1 MSNRNNRIVSADEQ
15 MQQTPFKLWGG
26 RYSKATDHVLSK
38 VNNSLTVDKRLYAE
52 DIDGSIAYAKSLCE
66 AGLLTQSEF
75 KVIVYGL
82 DAIRDE
88 WTKGTI
94 KLLPRDEDVH
104 TVNERRLFEIIGPQ
118 IAGKLHTGRS
128 RNEQVVVDMKLWM
141 RNAVADLQRLLLEVV
156 RAINDVA
163 DRHIDVL
170 MPGYTH
176 MQRAQPVRFSH
187 WLLSYAFYFRED
199 FERFEQFGRRMNVL
213 PLGSGALAGN
223 PFNINRHKLADDL
236 GFDGVSPNSMNVVS
250 DRDFVVEFNFLCT
263 LVAVHMS
270 RLAEDL
276 ILYSTKEYNFIELS
290 EEYTTGSSLMPQKRN
305 PDSLELIRGM
315 TGPVFGQ
322 HCAILMTLKGLPS
335 TYNKDLQGDKSGMFA
350 VYDQMQM
357 CLVLIG
363 GIIQTMRIDEDRCL
377 SALGYEM
384 LATDMAYY
392 LVRRGIPFR
401 EAHHISGE
409 VVAHSEKVKIPI
421 NKLTL
426 EDLQEISPHF
436 DESISRIWNY
446 ENSVE
451 QYTVA
456 GGTSRLSVQEQIRML
471 RAFVDGHVHSSISIS
486 GIVMDVTVEDFCEE
500 TNFPESPCPSP
511 FDPAKQLLNIGFLQI
526 NGRFT
531 PHSGPSSVCSTRSC
545 SLATTPVPPDAN
557 EPEDAEDGDKKDGG
571 GSGGEVKPRKFS
583 LPHLP
588 TEAAKFEIS
597 GRATPVFTWN
607 PMPTSTNVIY
617 ALSDKNQQI
626 VFSQLEQE
634 AATETSVSEV
644 SSVVD
649 SEAELE
655 EDEPVEPKPERTAKA
670 SAAPK
675 DTDKKEMYPNCDVN
689 VWLRSC
695 EQEIVEPIEGKVQG
709 TVPEWLNGSLLR
721 NGPGSLK
728 VGDMMFN
735 HLFDS
740 SALLHRFNIDNGKI
754 TYQCRFLKSD
764 AYKKNNAARRIVVTE
779 FGTSAV
785 PDPCQTIFQKIAAVF
800 NKPGV
805 NNSDN
810 AMISIYPFGD
820 EFFAFT
826 ESPIIHRIDPETLDT
841 EAKLN
846 VSDYVGI
853 VNHTSHPHVMS
864 DGTVYNL
871 GCSITKTGPAYTI
884 ICFPHGPGMFE
895 NARIVASVP
904 ARWKFHPGYM
914 HTFGITENF
923 FVIVEQPLSVS
934 VPTMVVSQI
943 RNRPMAAALK
953 WFESQQ
959 TYIYLLDRD
968 TGELRHTFHTE
979 PFFYLH
985 IINQYEREG
994 HVVLDI
1000 CCYKDPAMLNCMY
1013 VDTMRNMQ
1021 NNPDYAKMFRGRPLR
1036 FVLPLD
1042 CSAVR
1047 PKAHGH
1053 KSRQASTEAGGSWS
1067 DMWQNLSSFSAGDST
1082 DSGLVLQN
1090 LVQIEDSKATAY
1102 VMPNRTIFCKPE
1114 LLCDLGCETPRIYY
1128 ERHLGRPYRYFYAIS
1143 SDVDASNPGTLIKVD
1158 VVTKGKLTWCEENVY
1173 PSEPIFVPA
1182 PDPQSEDDGVV
1193 LAAMVWGREEQN
1205 RAGLLVLDAKSFTEL
1220 GRCEFVTP
1228 GPVPKCLH
1236 GWFQPSAK

>member
-1 MSNRNNRIVSADEQ
+1 
-15 MQQTPFKLWGG
+15 
-26 RYSKATDHVLSK
+26 
-38 VNNSLTVDKRLYAE
+38 
-52 DIDGSIAYAKSLCE
+52 
-66 AGLLTQSEF
+66 
-75 KVIVYGL
+75 
-82 DAIRDE
+82 
-88 WTKGTI
+88 
-94 KLLPRDEDVH
+94 
-104 TVNERRLFEIIGPQ
+104 
-118 IAGKLHTGRS
+118 
-128 RNEQVVVDMKLWM
+128 
-141 RNAVADLQRLLLEVV
+141 
-156 RAINDVA
+156 
-163 DRHIDVL
+163 
-170 MPGYTH
+170 
-176 MQRAQPVRFSH
+176 
-187 WLLSYAFYFRED
+187 
-199 FERFEQFGRRMNVL
+199 
-213 PLGSGALAGN
+213 
-223 PFNINRHKLADDL
+223 
-236 GFDGVSPNSMNVVS
+236 
-250 DRDFVVEFNFLCT
+250 
-263 LVAVHMS
+263 
-270 RLAEDL
+270 
-276 ILYSTKEYNFIELS
+276 
-290 EEYTTGSSLMPQKRN
+290 
-305 PDSLELIRGM
+305 
-315 TGPVFGQ
+315 
-322 HCAILMTLKGLPS
+322 
-335 TYNKDLQGDKSGMFA
+335 
-350 VYDQMQM
+350 
-357 CLVLIG
+357 
-363 GIIQTMRIDEDRCL
+363 
-377 SALGYEM
+377 
-384 LATDMAYY
+384 
-392 LVRRGIPFR
+392 
-401 EAHHISGE
+401 
-409 VVAHSEKVKIPI
+409 
-421 NKLTL
+421 
-426 EDLQEISPHF
+426 
-436 DESISRIWNY
+436 
-446 ENSVE
+446 
-451 QYTVA
+451 
-456 GGTSRLSVQEQIRML
+456 
-471 RAFVDGHVHSSISIS
+471 
-486 GIVMDVTVEDFCEE
+486 
-500 TNFPESPCPSP
+500 
-511 FDPAKQLLNIGFLQI
+511 
-526 NGRFT
+526 
-531 PHSGPSSVCSTRSC
+531 
-545 SLATTPVPPDAN
+545 
-557 EPEDAEDGDKKDGG
+557 
-571 GSGGEVKPRKFS
+571 
-583 LPHLP
+583 
-588 TEAAKFEIS
+588 
-597 GRATPVFTWN
+597 
-607 PMPTSTNVIY
+607 
-617 ALSDKNQQI
+617 
-626 VFSQLEQE
+626 
-634 AATETSVSEV
+634 
-644 SSVVD
+644 
-649 SEAELE
+649 
-655 EDEPVEPKPERTAKA
+655 
-670 SAAPK
+670 
-675 DTDKKEMYPNCDVN
+675 
-689 VWLRSC
+689 
-695 EQEIVEPIEGKVQG
+695 
-709 TVPEWLNGSLLR
+709 
-721 NGPGSLK
+721 
-728 VGDMMFN
+728 MMFN

-914 HTFGITENF
+914 HTFGITENY

-1036 FVLPLD
+1036 FVLPLN
-1042 CSAVR
+1042 CGTERAKGR
-1047 PKAHGH
+1047 P
-1053 KSRQASTEAGGSWS
+1053 AGGPKGSSAAADASWS
-1067 DMWQNLSSFSAGDST
+1067 DMWQNLGSFAAGDST

-1236 GWFQPSAK
+1236 GWFQPTATTTTTTTKGD

>member
-1 MSNRNNRIVSADEQ
+1 
-15 MQQTPFKLWGG
+15 
-26 RYSKATDHVLSK
+26 
-38 VNNSLTVDKRLYAE
+38 
-52 DIDGSIAYAKSLCE
+52 
-66 AGLLTQSEF
+66 
-75 KVIVYGL
+75 
-82 DAIRDE
+82 
-88 WTKGTI
+88 
-94 KLLPRDEDVH
+94 
-104 TVNERRLFEIIGPQ
+104 
-118 IAGKLHTGRS
+118 
-128 RNEQVVVDMKLWM
+128 
-141 RNAVADLQRLLLEVV
+141 
-156 RAINDVA
+156 
-163 DRHIDVL
+163 
-170 MPGYTH
+170 
-176 MQRAQPVRFSH
+176 
-187 WLLSYAFYFRED
+187 
-199 FERFEQFGRRMNVL
+199 
-213 PLGSGALAGN
+213 
-223 PFNINRHKLADDL
+223 
-236 GFDGVSPNSMNVVS
+236 
-250 DRDFVVEFNFLCT
+250 
-263 LVAVHMS
+263 
-270 RLAEDL
+270 
-276 ILYSTKEYNFIELS
+276 
-290 EEYTTGSSLMPQKRN
+290 
-305 PDSLELIRGM
+305 
-315 TGPVFGQ
+315 
-322 HCAILMTLKGLPS
+322 
-335 TYNKDLQGDKSGMFA
+335 
-350 VYDQMQM
+350 
-357 CLVLIG
+357 
-363 GIIQTMRIDEDRCL
+363 
-377 SALGYEM
+377 
-384 LATDMAYY
+384 
-392 LVRRGIPFR
+392 
-401 EAHHISGE
+401 
-409 VVAHSEKVKIPI
+409 
-421 NKLTL
+421 
-426 EDLQEISPHF
+426 
-436 DESISRIWNY
+436 
-446 ENSVE
+446 
-451 QYTVA
+451 
-456 GGTSRLSVQEQIRML
+456 
-471 RAFVDGHVHSSISIS
+471 
-486 GIVMDVTVEDFCEE
+486 MDVTVEDFCEE

-511 FDPAKQLLNIGFLQI
+511 FDPAKLLNIGFLQI

-545 SLATTPVPPDAN
+545 SLATTPVPPDSS
-557 EPEDAEDGDKKDGG
+557 EPEQEEGGDGVT
-571 GSGGEVKPRKFS
+571 STNPPNPRKWS

-588 TEAAKFEIS
+588 TEATKFEIS

-607 PMPTSTNVIY
+607 PMPTSSNVIY
-617 ALSDKNQQI
+617 ALSDKSQQI

-634 AATETSVSEV
+634 AGTETSVSEV
-644 SSVVD
+644 SSVASD

-655 EDEPVEPKPERTAKA
+655 EDEPLEAKQ
-670 SAAPK
+670 SAPK
-675 DTDKKEMYPNCDVN
+675 EDMYPNCDVN

-709 TVPEWLNGSLLR
+709 TIPDWLNGSLLR

-740 SALLHRFNIDNGKI
+740 SALLHRFNIDSRKI

-764 AYKKNNAARRIVVTE
+764 AYKKNSAARRIVVTE

-785 PDPCQTIFQKIAAVF
+785 PDPCQTIFHKIAAVF

-871 GCSITKTGPAYTI
+871 GCSVTKTGPAYTI

-914 HTFGITENF
+914 HTFGITENY

-1036 FVLPLD
+1036 FVLPLHYGAARAKGNLHRGTSTD
-1042 CSAVR
+1042 SA
-1047 PKAHGH
+1047 
-1053 KSRQASTEAGGSWS
+1053 TSWA
-1067 DMWQNLSSFSAGDST
+1067 DMWQNLSTFAAGDNLHAK
-1082 DSGLVLQN
+1082 DAGLVLQN
-1090 LVQIEDSKATAY
+1090 LVRIEDSKATAY
-1102 VMPNRTIFCKPE
+1102 IMPNRTIFCKPE

-1158 VVTKGKLTWCEENVY
+1158 VVTKGRLTWCEENVY

-1193 LAAMVWGREEQN
+1193 LAAMVWGREEEN

>member
-1 MSNRNNRIVSADEQ
+1 
-15 MQQTPFKLWGG
+15 
-26 RYSKATDHVLSK
+26 
-38 VNNSLTVDKRLYAE
+38 
-52 DIDGSIAYAKSLCE
+52 
-66 AGLLTQSEF
+66 
-75 KVIVYGL
+75 
-82 DAIRDE
+82 
-88 WTKGTI
+88 
-94 KLLPRDEDVH
+94 
-104 TVNERRLFEIIGPQ
+104 
-118 IAGKLHTGRS
+118 
-128 RNEQVVVDMKLWM
+128 
-141 RNAVADLQRLLLEVV
+141 
-156 RAINDVA
+156 
-163 DRHIDVL
+163 
-170 MPGYTH
+170 
-176 MQRAQPVRFSH
+176 
-187 WLLSYAFYFRED
+187 
-199 FERFEQFGRRMNVL
+199 
-213 PLGSGALAGN
+213 
-223 PFNINRHKLADDL
+223 
-236 GFDGVSPNSMNVVS
+236 
-250 DRDFVVEFNFLCT
+250 
-263 LVAVHMS
+263 
-270 RLAEDL
+270 
-276 ILYSTKEYNFIELS
+276 
-290 EEYTTGSSLMPQKRN
+290 
-305 PDSLELIRGM
+305 
-315 TGPVFGQ
+315 
-322 HCAILMTLKGLPS
+322 
-335 TYNKDLQGDKSGMFA
+335 
-350 VYDQMQM
+350 
-357 CLVLIG
+357 
-363 GIIQTMRIDEDRCL
+363 
-377 SALGYEM
+377 
-384 LATDMAYY
+384 
-392 LVRRGIPFR
+392 
-401 EAHHISGE
+401 
-409 VVAHSEKVKIPI
+409 
-421 NKLTL
+421 
-426 EDLQEISPHF
+426 
-436 DESISRIWNY
+436 
-446 ENSVE
+446 
-451 QYTVA
+451 
-456 GGTSRLSVQEQIRML
+456 
-471 RAFVDGHVHSSISIS
+471 
-486 GIVMDVTVEDFCEE
+486 MDVTVEDFCEE
-500 TNFPESPCPSP
+500 TNFADSPCPSP
-511 FDPAKQLLNIGFLQI
+511 FDPAKLLNVGFLQI
-526 NGRFT
+526 SGRFT
-531 PHSGPSSVCSTRSC
+531 PHSAPPSGCSTRTC
-545 SLATTPVPPDAN
+545 SLATTPVPP
-557 EPEDAEDGDKKDGG
+557 EEDDGGADDGDG
-571 GSGGEVKPRKFS
+571 GSGTADGYLTVDGANGGERMRKWS
-583 LPHLP
+583 LPNLP
-588 TEAAKFEIS
+588 TEATKFVLS

-607 PMPTSTNVIY
+607 PVPTASNVIY
-617 ALSDKNQQI
+617 SMNEKNQQI

-634 AATETSVSEV
+634 VVTESSVSEV
-644 SSVVD
+644 SSVSD
-649 SEAELE
+649 SEDLELE
-655 EDEPVEPKPERTAKA
+655 EEEEPVDEEPEGDTELEGLKKKTKDSTRKTGPTIPGE
-670 SAAPK
+670 SWEAP
-675 DTDKKEMYPNCDVN
+675 EMYPNCDVN

-695 EQEIVEPIEGKVQG
+695 EQEIVDPIEGTVQG

-871 GCSITKTGPAYTI
+871 GCSVTRTGPAYTI

-914 HTFGITENF
+914 HTFGITENY

-934 VPTMVVSQI
+934 VPTMVVSQL

-968 TGELRHTFHTE
+968 TGELRHTYHSDA
-979 PFFYLH
+979 FFYLH
-985 IINQYEREG
+985 IINQYEQEG

-1021 NNPDYAKMFRGRPLR
+1021 NNPDYATMFRGRPLR
-1036 FVLPLD
+1036 FVLPLNYGD
-1042 CSAVR
+1042 GQKRSGNKR
-1047 PKAHGH
+1047 
-1053 KSRQASTEAGGSWS
+1053 SGSDDPTTSWA
-1067 DMWQNLSSFSAGDST
+1067 DMWQHLGPDDDGDALGHRKAPST
-1082 DSGLVLQN
+1082 HTTDHGLVLQN
-1090 LVQIEDSKATAY
+1090 LVQLAGTKATAY
-1102 VMPNRTIFCKPE
+1102 VMPNRTIFCRPE

-1128 ERHLGRPYRYFYAIS
+1128 ECHLGRPYRYFYAIS

-1158 VVTKGKLTWCEENVY
+1158 VVDKSRRTWCEENVY

-1205 RAGLLVLDAKSFTEL
+1205 RVGLLVLDAKTFTEL
-1220 GRCEFVTP
+1220 GRCEFTTP

-1236 GWFQPSAK
+1236 GWFQSSTK

>member
-1 MSNRNNRIVSADEQ
+1 
-15 MQQTPFKLWGG
+15 
-26 RYSKATDHVLSK
+26 
-38 VNNSLTVDKRLYAE
+38 
-52 DIDGSIAYAKSLCE
+52 
-66 AGLLTQSEF
+66 
-75 KVIVYGL
+75 
-82 DAIRDE
+82 
-88 WTKGTI
+88 
-94 KLLPRDEDVH
+94 
-104 TVNERRLFEIIGPQ
+104 
-118 IAGKLHTGRS
+118 
-128 RNEQVVVDMKLWM
+128 
-141 RNAVADLQRLLLEVV
+141 
-156 RAINDVA
+156 
-163 DRHIDVL
+163 
-170 MPGYTH
+170 
-176 MQRAQPVRFSH
+176 
-187 WLLSYAFYFRED
+187 
-199 FERFEQFGRRMNVL
+199 
-213 PLGSGALAGN
+213 
-223 PFNINRHKLADDL
+223 
-236 GFDGVSPNSMNVVS
+236 
-250 DRDFVVEFNFLCT
+250 
-263 LVAVHMS
+263 
-270 RLAEDL
+270 
-276 ILYSTKEYNFIELS
+276 
-290 EEYTTGSSLMPQKRN
+290 
-305 PDSLELIRGM
+305 
-315 TGPVFGQ
+315 
-322 HCAILMTLKGLPS
+322 
-335 TYNKDLQGDKSGMFA
+335 
-350 VYDQMQM
+350 
-357 CLVLIG
+357 
-363 GIIQTMRIDEDRCL
+363 
-377 SALGYEM
+377 
-384 LATDMAYY
+384 
-392 LVRRGIPFR
+392 
-401 EAHHISGE
+401 
-409 VVAHSEKVKIPI
+409 
-421 NKLTL
+421 
-426 EDLQEISPHF
+426 
-436 DESISRIWNY
+436 
-446 ENSVE
+446 
-451 QYTVA
+451 
-456 GGTSRLSVQEQIRML
+456 
-471 RAFVDGHVHSSISIS
+471 
-486 GIVMDVTVEDFCEE
+486 MDVTVEDFCEE

-511 FDPAKQLLNIGFLQI
+511 FDPAKLLNIGFLQI

-545 SLATTPVPPDAN
+545 SLATTPVPPDPH
-557 EPEDAEDGDKKDGG
+557 EPEQ
-571 GSGGEVKPRKFS
+571 GEGERYDDDEVTSTNPPNPRKWS

-588 TEAAKFEIS
+588 TEATKFEIS

-607 PMPTSTNVIY
+607 PIPTSSNVIY

-626 VFSQLEQE
+626 VFSQ
-634 AATETSVSEV
+634 V
-644 SSVVD
+644 SSVGSG

-655 EDEPVEPKPERTAKA
+655 EDEPLAAKQP
-670 SAAPK
+670 APK
-675 DTDKKEMYPNCDVN
+675 DTQKNDMYPNCDVN

-709 TVPEWLNGSLLR
+709 TIPDWLNGSLLR

-740 SALLHRFNIDNGKI
+740 SALLHRFNIDCGKI

-764 AYKKNNAARRIVVTE
+764 AYKKNSAARRIVVTE

-785 PDPCQTIFQKIAAVF
+785 PDPCQTIFHKIAAVF

-871 GCSITKTGPAYTI
+871 GCSVTKTGPAYTI
-884 ICFPHGPGMFE
+884 ICFPNGPGMFE

-914 HTFGITENF
+914 HTFGITENY
-923 FVIVEQPLSVS
+923 FVVVEQPLSVS

-1036 FVLPLD
+1036 FVLPLHYGAERAKGNLHRGT
-1042 CSAVR
+1042 SADS
-1047 PKAHGH
+1047 A
-1053 KSRQASTEAGGSWS
+1053 TSWA
-1067 DMWQNLSSFSAGDST
+1067 DMWQNLSAFATGDNLHAK
-1082 DSGLVLQN
+1082 DAGLVLQN
-1090 LVQIEDSKATAY
+1090 LVRIEDSKATAY
-1102 VMPNRTIFCKPE
+1102 IMPNRTIFCKPE

-1158 VVTKGKLTWCEENVY
+1158 VVTKGRLTWCEENVY

-1193 LAAMVWGREEQN
+1193 LAAMVWGREEEN

-1220 GRCEFVTP
+1220 GRCEFITP

-1236 GWFQPSAK
+1236 GWFQPSAR

>member
-1 MSNRNNRIVSADEQ
+1 
-15 MQQTPFKLWGG
+15 
-26 RYSKATDHVLSK
+26 
-38 VNNSLTVDKRLYAE
+38 
-52 DIDGSIAYAKSLCE
+52 
-66 AGLLTQSEF
+66 
-75 KVIVYGL
+75 
-82 DAIRDE
+82 
-88 WTKGTI
+88 
-94 KLLPRDEDVH
+94 
-104 TVNERRLFEIIGPQ
+104 
-118 IAGKLHTGRS
+118 
-128 RNEQVVVDMKLWM
+128 
-141 RNAVADLQRLLLEVV
+141 
-156 RAINDVA
+156 
-163 DRHIDVL
+163 
-170 MPGYTH
+170 
-176 MQRAQPVRFSH
+176 
-187 WLLSYAFYFRED
+187 
-199 FERFEQFGRRMNVL
+199 
-213 PLGSGALAGN
+213 
-223 PFNINRHKLADDL
+223 
-236 GFDGVSPNSMNVVS
+236 
-250 DRDFVVEFNFLCT
+250 
-263 LVAVHMS
+263 
-270 RLAEDL
+270 
-276 ILYSTKEYNFIELS
+276 
-290 EEYTTGSSLMPQKRN
+290 
-305 PDSLELIRGM
+305 
-315 TGPVFGQ
+315 
-322 HCAILMTLKGLPS
+322 
-335 TYNKDLQGDKSGMFA
+335 
-350 VYDQMQM
+350 
-357 CLVLIG
+357 
-363 GIIQTMRIDEDRCL
+363 
-377 SALGYEM
+377 
-384 LATDMAYY
+384 
-392 LVRRGIPFR
+392 
-401 EAHHISGE
+401 
-409 VVAHSEKVKIPI
+409 
-421 NKLTL
+421 
-426 EDLQEISPHF
+426 
-436 DESISRIWNY
+436 
-446 ENSVE
+446 
-451 QYTVA
+451 
-456 GGTSRLSVQEQIRML
+456 
-471 RAFVDGHVHSSISIS
+471 
-486 GIVMDVTVEDFCEE
+486 MDVTVEDFCEE
-500 TNFPESPCPSP
+500 TNFPEESPCPSP
-511 FDPAKQLLNIGFLQI
+511 FEPAKQLLNIGFLQI

-545 SLATTPVPPDAN
+545 SLAATPVPPDATDATEEQEEHRHG
-557 EPEDAEDGDKKDGG
+557 EPGG
-571 GSGGEVKPRKFS
+571 QEENPKPRKWS

-588 TEAAKFEIS
+588 TEATKFELS

-607 PMPTSTNVIY
+607 PMPTSSNVIY

-655 EDEPVEPKPERTAKA
+655 VDEEPATEPTKAAKDTTQ
-670 SAAPK
+670 PK
-675 DTDKKEMYPNCDVN
+675 DDMYPNCDVN

-914 HTFGITENF
+914 HTFGITENY

-1036 FVLPLD
+1036 FVLPLN
-1042 CSAVR
+1042 CGTERAKGRPAAGPKGSSA
-1047 PKAHGH
+1047 A
-1053 KSRQASTEAGGSWS
+1053 ADASWS
-1067 DMWQNLSSFSAGDST
+1067 DMWQNLGSFSAGDST

-1236 GWFQPSAK
+1236 GWFQPTATTKGD

>member
-1 MSNRNNRIVSADEQ
+1 
-15 MQQTPFKLWGG
+15 
-26 RYSKATDHVLSK
+26 
-38 VNNSLTVDKRLYAE
+38 
-52 DIDGSIAYAKSLCE
+52 
-66 AGLLTQSEF
+66 
-75 KVIVYGL
+75 
-82 DAIRDE
+82 
-88 WTKGTI
+88 
-94 KLLPRDEDVH
+94 
-104 TVNERRLFEIIGPQ
+104 
-118 IAGKLHTGRS
+118 
-128 RNEQVVVDMKLWM
+128 
-141 RNAVADLQRLLLEVV
+141 
-156 RAINDVA
+156 
-163 DRHIDVL
+163 
-170 MPGYTH
+170 
-176 MQRAQPVRFSH
+176 
-187 WLLSYAFYFRED
+187 
-199 FERFEQFGRRMNVL
+199 
-213 PLGSGALAGN
+213 
-223 PFNINRHKLADDL
+223 
-236 GFDGVSPNSMNVVS
+236 
-250 DRDFVVEFNFLCT
+250 
-263 LVAVHMS
+263 
-270 RLAEDL
+270 
-276 ILYSTKEYNFIELS
+276 
-290 EEYTTGSSLMPQKRN
+290 
-305 PDSLELIRGM
+305 
-315 TGPVFGQ
+315 
-322 HCAILMTLKGLPS
+322 
-335 TYNKDLQGDKSGMFA
+335 
-350 VYDQMQM
+350 
-357 CLVLIG
+357 
-363 GIIQTMRIDEDRCL
+363 
-377 SALGYEM
+377 
-384 LATDMAYY
+384 
-392 LVRRGIPFR
+392 
-401 EAHHISGE
+401 
-409 VVAHSEKVKIPI
+409 
-421 NKLTL
+421 
-426 EDLQEISPHF
+426 
-436 DESISRIWNY
+436 
-446 ENSVE
+446 
-451 QYTVA
+451 
-456 GGTSRLSVQEQIRML
+456 
-471 RAFVDGHVHSSISIS
+471 
-486 GIVMDVTVEDFCEE
+486 MDVTVEDFCEE

-511 FDPAKQLLNIGFLQI
+511 FDPAKLLNIGFLQI

-545 SLATTPVPPDAN
+545 SLATTPVPPDPH
-557 EPEDAEDGDKKDGG
+557 EPEQ
-571 GSGGEVKPRKFS
+571 GEGERYDDDEVTSTNPPNPRKWS

-588 TEAAKFEIS
+588 TEATKFEIS

-607 PMPTSTNVIY
+607 PIPTSSNVIY

-634 AATETSVSEV
+634 AGTETSVSEV
-644 SSVVD
+644 SSVGSG

-655 EDEPVEPKPERTAKA
+655 EDEPLAAKQP
-670 SAAPK
+670 APK
-675 DTDKKEMYPNCDVN
+675 DTQKNDMYPNCDVN

-709 TVPEWLNGSLLR
+709 TIPDWLNGSLLR

-740 SALLHRFNIDNGKI
+740 SALLHRFNIDCGKI

-764 AYKKNNAARRIVVTE
+764 AYKKNSAARRIVVTE

-785 PDPCQTIFQKIAAVF
+785 PDPCQTIFHKIAAVF

-871 GCSITKTGPAYTI
+871 GCSVTKTGPAYTI
-884 ICFPHGPGMFE
+884 ICFPNGPGMFE

-914 HTFGITENF
+914 HTFGITENY
-923 FVIVEQPLSVS
+923 FVVVEQPLSVS

-1036 FVLPLD
+1036 FVLPLHYGAERAKGNLHRGT
-1042 CSAVR
+1042 SADS
-1047 PKAHGH
+1047 A
-1053 KSRQASTEAGGSWS
+1053 TSWA
-1067 DMWQNLSSFSAGDST
+1067 DMWQNLSAFATGDNLHAK
-1082 DSGLVLQN
+1082 DAGLVLQN
-1090 LVQIEDSKATAY
+1090 LVRIEDSKATAY
-1102 VMPNRTIFCKPE
+1102 IMPNRTIFCKPE

-1158 VVTKGKLTWCEENVY
+1158 VVTKGRLTWCEENVY

-1193 LAAMVWGREEQN
+1193 LAAMVWGREEEN

-1220 GRCEFVTP
+1220 GRCEFITP

-1236 GWFQPSAK
+1236 GWFQPSAR

>member
-1 MSNRNNRIVSADEQ
+1 
-15 MQQTPFKLWGG
+15 
-26 RYSKATDHVLSK
+26 
-38 VNNSLTVDKRLYAE
+38 
-52 DIDGSIAYAKSLCE
+52 
-66 AGLLTQSEF
+66 
-75 KVIVYGL
+75 
-82 DAIRDE
+82 
-88 WTKGTI
+88 
-94 KLLPRDEDVH
+94 
-104 TVNERRLFEIIGPQ
+104 
-118 IAGKLHTGRS
+118 
-128 RNEQVVVDMKLWM
+128 
-141 RNAVADLQRLLLEVV
+141 
-156 RAINDVA
+156 
-163 DRHIDVL
+163 
-170 MPGYTH
+170 
-176 MQRAQPVRFSH
+176 
-187 WLLSYAFYFRED
+187 
-199 FERFEQFGRRMNVL
+199 
-213 PLGSGALAGN
+213 
-223 PFNINRHKLADDL
+223 
-236 GFDGVSPNSMNVVS
+236 
-250 DRDFVVEFNFLCT
+250 
-263 LVAVHMS
+263 
-270 RLAEDL
+270 
-276 ILYSTKEYNFIELS
+276 
-290 EEYTTGSSLMPQKRN
+290 
-305 PDSLELIRGM
+305 
-315 TGPVFGQ
+315 
-322 HCAILMTLKGLPS
+322 
-335 TYNKDLQGDKSGMFA
+335 
-350 VYDQMQM
+350 
-357 CLVLIG
+357 
-363 GIIQTMRIDEDRCL
+363 
-377 SALGYEM
+377 
-384 LATDMAYY
+384 
-392 LVRRGIPFR
+392 
-401 EAHHISGE
+401 
-409 VVAHSEKVKIPI
+409 
-421 NKLTL
+421 
-426 EDLQEISPHF
+426 
-436 DESISRIWNY
+436 
-446 ENSVE
+446 
-451 QYTVA
+451 
-456 GGTSRLSVQEQIRML
+456 
-471 RAFVDGHVHSSISIS
+471 
-486 GIVMDVTVEDFCEE
+486 MDVTVEDFCEE
-500 TNFPESPCPSP
+500 TNFPESPCASP
-511 FDPAKQLLNIGFLQI
+511 FDPSKLLNIGFLQI

-545 SLATTPVPPDAN
+545 SLATTPVPPGAN
-557 EPEDAEDGDKKDGG
+557 ESDQEEPDGKDLAGLA
-571 GSGGEVKPRKFS
+571 GEAKARKWS

-588 TEAAKFEIS
+588 TEASKFEIS

-607 PMPTSTNVIY
+607 PMPTSSNVIY

-634 AATETSVSEV
+634 AGTETSVSEV

-655 EDEPVEPKPERTAKA
+655 ADDPDASGVKAGEEKKP
-670 SAAPK
+670 
-675 DTDKKEMYPNCDVN
+675 DDMYPNCDVN

-695 EQEIVEPIEGKVQG
+695 EQEIVEPIEGVVQG
-709 TVPEWLNGSLLR
+709 SIPEWLNGSLLR

-871 GCSITKTGPAYTI
+871 GCSVTKTGPAYTI

-914 HTFGITENF
+914 HTFGITENY

-968 TGELRHTFHTE
+968 TGELRHTYHTE

-985 IINQYEREG
+985 IINQYEREE

-1036 FVLPLD
+1036 FVLPLRYGTQQQQQRSRAAFQK
-1042 CSAVR
+1042 SASMD
-1047 PKAHGH
+1047 A
-1053 KSRQASTEAGGSWS
+1053 SWS
-1067 DMWQNLSSFSAGDST
+1067 DIWQNLGSFGLGDSVHT
-1082 DSGLVLQN
+1082 AKDSGLVLQN
-1090 LVQIEDSKATAY
+1090 LVRIEDSKATAY

-1158 VVTKGKLTWCEENVY
+1158 VVAKSKLTWCEENVY

-1193 LAAMVWGREEQN
+1193 LAAMVWGREEEN
-1205 RAGLLVLDAKSFTEL
+1205 RAGLLVLDAKTFTEL
-1220 GRCEFVTP
+1220 GRCEFETP